1 MKKNQDREAKIL
13 NSARM
18 LFWKYGFRRVS
29 VDEICL
35 EAGVSKMTFYRYFE
49 NKTALARAVFD
60 IVVEEGYLKF
70 RSVMEEDLPVR
81 EKIRRILLMKFEGT
95 VDISAEF
102 LNDFYTEKEPDL
114 RKYVM
119 ERTREAWTVII
130 EDLKRARDAGLFRKD
145 LNLEFFFLMSGKF
158 TSAFEDEEIKAL
170 FSSPAEMI
178 QEFARLMMYGIVP
191 ET

>member
-1 MKKNQDREAKIL
+1 MKKNQDRETKIL

-49 NKTALARAVFD
+49 NKAAIARAVFD
-60 IVVEEGYLKF
+60 LVVEEGYLKF
-70 RSVMEEDLPVR
+70 RSIMEEDLPAR
-81 EKIRRILLMKFEGT
+81 EKIRKILLMKFEGT
-95 VDISAEF
+95 VDISSEF
-102 LNDFYTEKEPDL
+102 LNDFYTGKEPGL
-114 RKYVM
+114 RDYVT
-119 ERTREAWTVII
+119 ERTREEWTGII
-130 EDLKRARDAGLFRKD
+130 ADLKKAQEAGLFRKD

-158 TSAFEDEEIKAL
+158 TSSFEDDEIKAL

-191 ET
+191 EP